1 LITPFKNSVI
11 VAVFSVFFTLLLAS
25 IAAYAIAR
33 SMTISGKVL
42 FFLFTLG
49 LAIPGQVNIIPIY
62 VLFVKLNLTNSLT
75 GLVLVNIALTLPISI
90 FILSAFFKDL
100 SKEMFEAASIDGAGH
115 WRIFRSVALPLCR
128 PAMGATGIFLFVI
141 CWNDLLYPLML
152 ISELSKKT
160 LPLILIDYR
169 GEYFSSFSMLLGDKL
184 PPERQLADLLEVSRP
199 SLREALHILQAQ
211 GLVQIKHGQGT
222 FIQEPVVAQ
231 ELRASVMT
239 KTHGLN
245 ELFDAR
251 EVLEVPASKWAAEKA
266 TKEDIRLLR
275 ATLNQIDT
283 VTASE
288 PIDYDQLQSLD
299 AKFHL
304 TIVGIAGNR
313 FINQTLNVLQ
323 DVMKMSMETTLRL
336 PGRSEISRSEHNAIF
351 AAIENGDGEL
361 ASKLTLQHITGARA
375 TALADAKIRENN

>member
-1 LITPFKNSVI
+1 MVETLTPPNSQRAARIASQLMDLIE
-11 VAVFSVFFTLLLAS
+11 L
-25 IAAYAIAR
+25 
-33 SMTISGKVL
+33 
-42 FFLFTLG
+42 
-49 LAIPGQVNIIPIY
+49 Q
-62 VLFVKLNLTNSLT
+62 KLN
-75 GLVLVNIALTLPISI
+75 P
-90 FILSAFFKDL
+90 
-100 SKEMFEAASIDGAGH
+100 
-115 WRIFRSVALPLCR
+115 
-128 PAMGATGIFLFVI
+128 
-141 CWNDLLYPLML
+141 
-152 ISELSKKT
+152 
-160 LPLILIDYR
+160 
-169 GEYFSSFSMLLGDKL
+169 GDKL

-222 FIQEPVVAQ
+222 YVQEPIVAQ
-231 ELRASVMT
+231 ELRASMMS

-251 EVLEVPASKWAAEKA
+251 EVLEVPASKWAAEKV

-283 VTASE
+283 VTSIE
-288 PIDYDQLQSLD
+288 SIDYAQLQLLD

-336 PGRSEISRSEHNAIF
+336 PGRSEISRVEHNAILM
-351 AAIENGDGEL
+351 AIENGNGDL
-361 ASKLTLQHITGARA
+361 ASKLTLEHITGART
-375 TALADAKIRENN
+375 TALTDAKSRQIK